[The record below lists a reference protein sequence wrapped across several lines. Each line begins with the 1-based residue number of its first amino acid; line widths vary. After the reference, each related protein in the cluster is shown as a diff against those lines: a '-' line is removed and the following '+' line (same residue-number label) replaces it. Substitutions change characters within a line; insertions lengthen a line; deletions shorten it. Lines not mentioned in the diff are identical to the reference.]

1 MSDFTHLSWPPPPP
15 PPRQPDN
22 AQLILAGLHHLR
34 AGHMREAELAFST
47 VAARDSNPTARF
59 LLALM
64 LPHVYASMDDLRA
77 WRTRLEAGLLWLS
90 ENNVTMSLEH
100 HLAVPLFF
108 STYHGL
114 NDVDLHRG
122 LAHRYVPPRDPPL
135 VPRPAGGRI
144 RVGFISTYFRDHTI
158 GRLNQG
164 LIAQLDR
171 KEFEVIVFGFP
182 TKPNEIT
189 SFIAGRADRYIELP
203 VDHVAARRII
213 REQALD
219 VLYYTDVGME
229 PMTYTL
235 AFSRLAPVQCVTW
248 GHPDT
253 TGIPTLDYFISS
265 EHLDTPDAQQ
275 HFTERLVRLPLPAV
289 YYERPRL
296 PATPKTRA
304 DFGFAPGDHLYGC
317 PQTLYKFHP
326 EFDPILA
333 GVLRADPHGL
343 LVLIHGQS
351 ATMDQALL
359 DRFRRTMPDVAD
371 RVRFVPRQDRAGYLS
386 LNALF
391 DVMLDTV
398 HFGGGNTSYE
408 AFALG
413 VPIVTLPSPFLRG
426 RITYAQYKMMGIE
439 DPIASTPAE
448 YVAKAVKLGTDP
460 DARQAASELILAAN
474 DVLYEN
480 AQAVRGLEDF
490 LKGAVAHKP

>member
-15 PPRQPDN
+15 PPQPDN
-22 AQLILAGLHHLR
+22 AQLMLAGLHHLQ
-34 AGHMREAELAFST
+34 AGRMREAEMAFSA
-47 VAARDSNPTARF
+47 VAARDPNPTARF

-64 LPHVYASMDDLRA
+64 LPHVYASADDLRA
-77 WRTRLEAGLLWLS
+77 WRTRLEAGIRWLT
-90 ENNVTMSLEH
+90 ENNVTMNLEH

-122 LAHRYVPPRDPPL
+122 LARRYVPPRDPPL
-135 VPRPAGGRI
+135 TSRPAGGRI

-164 LIAQLDR
+164 LIAQLNR
-171 KEFEVIVFGFP
+171 KEFEVVVFGFP

-189 SFIAGRADRYIELP
+189 SFISARADRYIELP

-289 YYERPRL
+289 YYERPQL

-326 EFDPILA
+326 EFDAILA
-333 GVLRADPHGL
+333 GVLRADPRGL

-359 DRFRRTMPDVAD
+359 DRVRRTMPDVAD

-391 DVMLDTV
+391 DVMLDTI

-439 DPIASTPAE
+439 DPIASTPEE
-448 YVAKAVKLGTDP
+448 YVTKAVKLGTDP
-460 DARQAASELILAAN
+460 DARQAASELILAAD

-480 AQAVRGLEDF
+480 AHAVRGLEDF
-490 LKGAVAHKP
+490 FKEAVARKP